1 MGAFDQSLLHHVG
14 RIVIIA
20 VVFFII
26 EVGTGCDPELGFCAI
41 QGNYTG
47 DPVRIPL
54 WSALFSILKDLFD
67 CHIIGVDMVN
77 DSSGVDIIAGN
88 TVVII
93 A

>member
-26 EVGTGCDPELGFCAI
+26 EVGTGCDPELVFCAI
-41 QGNYTG
+41 QGNHTG

-54 WSALFSILKDLFD
+54 WSAFFSILKDLFD

-88 TVVII
+88 TLVII